1 MYNHNNYFCIF
12 VNKNSKWGEDMDSKK
27 FVMSYSGGKDCMLAM
42 HRKIKQ
48 GWTPVALITTVK
60 KDSVDSWTHSINKR
74 LLDKASENLNIPII
88 YVECAIDDYEEKF
101 EEKLIEAKKMGATT
115 VIYGDIDIEL
125 HRQWDIDR
133 ATNAGLDYELPLW
146 QADREE
152 VVHEFIDNGFKAL
165 IKKVNLE
172 NMNGDFLGKVL
183 DRELIK
189 EIKKTG
195 SDACGENGEY
205 HTFVIDGPLFNS
217 PIELDIT
224 GKTFSNGYGILDKN

>member
-1 MYNHNNYFCIF
+1 
-12 VNKNSKWGEDMDSKK
+12 MDSKK

-42 HRKIKQ
+42 YRKIKE

-60 KDSVDSWTHSINKR
+60 KDSVDSWTHSISKK
-74 LLDKASENLNIPII
+74 LLEKASESLNIPII
-88 YVECAIDDYEEKF
+88 YVECEMKDYEEKF
-101 EEKLIEAKKMGATT
+101 EEKLLEAKKMGATT
-115 VIYGDIDIEL
+115 VIYGDIDIQL

-146 QADREE
+146 QGDREK
-152 VVHEFIDNGFKAL
+152 VVHEFIAAGFKAV

-172 NMNGDFLGKVL
+172 NMSEDFLGKTL
-183 DRELIK
+183 DKPLIE

-205 HTFVIDGPLFNS
+205 HTFVVDGPLFS
-217 PIELDIT
+217 TPIELDVL
-224 GKTFSNGYGILDKN
+224 GKTISNGYGILDVK

>member
-1 MYNHNNYFCIF
+1 
-12 VNKNSKWGEDMDSKK
+12 MDSKK

-42 HRKIKQ
+42 YRKIKE

-60 KDSVDSWTHSINKR
+60 KDSVDSWTHSISKK
-74 LLDKASENLNIPII
+74 LLEKASESLNIPII
-88 YVECAIDDYEEKF
+88 YVECEMKDYEEKF
-101 EEKLIEAKKMGATT
+101 EEKLLEAKKMGATT

-146 QADREE
+146 QGDREK
-152 VVHEFIDNGFKAL
+152 VVHEF
-165 IKKVNLE
+165 
-172 NMNGDFLGKVL
+172 LGKTL
-183 DRELIK
+183 DKPLIE

-205 HTFVIDGPLFNS
+205 HTFVVDGPLFS
-217 PIELDIT
+217 TPIELDVL
-224 GKTFSNGYGILDKN
+224 GKTISNGYGILDVK